1 MQLTKYINTLGSDLK
16 KRYGEKVHKLTLHG
30 NFTCPN
36 RDGTLGKGGCT
47 FCNVSAFSDERQAE
61 QSIEI
66 QLASRALEVKHKA
79 KKYLAYFQAYTSTYA
94 EIAKKYLAY
103 FQAYT
108 STYAE
113 IKQLASLYEQATVNQ
128 DIVGLCVG
136 TRPDCVSDEVL
147 NLLSSYLFRGY
158 EVWLE
163 LGLQSAN
170 DKTLK
175 RINRGH
181 GFAQYQL
188 ICQKARARGLKVCT
202 HLILGL
208 PGESDPDYRQTL
220 QQVVDIGVDGL
231 KFHPLHVVRGAIME
245 KSWRAG
251 RLKTLSLEQYSQSVV
266 SLIRHTP
273 PEVVFHR
280 ISATAKIEQLV
291 SPLWCEKR
299 WPVQNRIG
307 KLLQELGSQGSAL

>member
-1 MQLTKYINTLGSDLK
+1 VAFYILRIKNKMQLTEYINTLGKDLK
-16 KRYGEKVHKLTLHG
+16 KRYGERVHKLTLNG
-30 NFTCPN
+30 DFTCPN
-36 RDGTLGKGGCT
+36 RDGVLGRGGCT
-47 FCNVSAFSDERQAE
+47 FCNVSAFSDESQAQ
-61 QSIEI
+61 QSIAV
-66 QLASRALEVKHKA
+66 QLASRASEVSHKA
-79 KKYLAYFQAYTSTYA
+79 NKYLAYFQAYTSTYA
-94 EIAKKYLAY
+94 EI
-103 FQAYT
+103 
-108 STYAE
+108 E
-113 IKQLASLYEQATVNQ
+113 QLASLYEQATFNQ
-128 DIVGLCVG
+128 NIVGLCVG
-136 TRPDCVSDEVL
+136 TRPDCVSDDVL

-181 GFAQYQL
+181 GFAEYQST
-188 ICQKARARGLKVCT
+188 CQKARARGIKVCT

-208 PGESDPDYRQTL
+208 PKESDTDYQQTL
-220 QQVVDIGVDGL
+220 RQVVEVGVDGL
-231 KFHPLHVVRGAIME
+231 KLHPLHIVRGAIME

-251 RLKTLSLEQYSQSVV
+251 RLTTLSLEQYSQSAS

-273 PEVVFHR
+273 ADVIFHR

-307 KLLQELGSQGSAL
+307 KLLQELGGQGSAL

>member
-1 MQLTKYINTLGSDLK
+1 MQLTDYVNTLGLDLK

-30 NFTCPN
+30 DFSCPN
-36 RDGTLGKGGCT
+36 RDGTLGRGGCT
-47 FCNVSAFSDERQAE
+47 FCNVAAFADEKQAL
-61 QSIEI
+61 QSIQT
-66 QLASRALEVKHKA
+66 QLVERAQEVAHKA

-94 EIAKKYLAY
+94 EID
-103 FQAYT
+103 
-108 STYAE
+108 
-113 IKQLASLYEQATVNQ
+113 QLSSLYEQAVEHKN
-128 DIVGLCVG
+128 IVGICIG

-147 NLLSSYLFRGY
+147 NLLSSYLFRGF

-181 GFAQYQL
+181 GFSEYESVCL
-188 ICQKARARGLKVCT
+188 KARVRGIKVCT

-208 PGESDPDYRQTL
+208 PKESQSDYQQTL
-220 QQVVDIGVDGL
+220 TKVIDTGVDGL
-231 KFHPLHVVRGAIME
+231 KLHPLHVVRGAMME

-251 RLKTLSLEQYSQSVV
+251 RLTTLSLEQYSRAAV
-266 SLIRHTP
+266 SLIQTTP
-273 PEVVFHR
+273 IEVVFHR
-280 ISATAKIEQLV
+280 ISATAKLSELI

-299 WPVQNRIG
+299 WPIQNTMA
-307 KLLQELGSQGSAL
+307 KLMREEGGQGVNL

>member
-1 MQLTKYINTLGSDLK
+1 MQLTRYINTLGNDLK
-16 KRYGEKVHKLTLHG
+16 TRYGEKVHKLTLHG

-36 RDGTLGKGGCT
+36 RDGTLGRGGCT
-47 FCNVSAFSDERQAE
+47 FCNVSAFSDESQAL
-61 QSIEI
+61 QSIAV
-66 QLASRALEVKHKA
+66 QLTSRASEVQHKA

-94 EIAKKYLAY
+94 EI
-103 FQAYT
+103 
-108 STYAE
+108 E
-113 IKQLASLYEQATVNQ
+113 QLASLYQQATLNSN
-128 DIVGLCVG
+128 IIGLCVG
-136 TRPDCVSDEVL
+136 TRPDCVSAEVL
-147 NLLSSYLFRGY
+147 NLLSSYVLRGY

-181 GFAQYQL
+181 GFGEYQSV
-188 ICQKARARGLKVCT
+188 CQKARARGIKVCT

-208 PGESDPDYRQTL
+208 PEESDKDYQRTL
-220 QQVVDIGVDGL
+220 QQVINTGVDGL
-231 KFHPLHVVRGAIME
+231 KLHPLHVVRGAIME
-245 KSWRAG
+245 KSWQAG

-273 PEVVFHR
+273 AEVIFHR
-280 ISATAKIEQLV
+280 ISATAKTEQLL

-307 KLLQELGSQGSAL
+307 QLLHEFGGQGSAL

>member
-1 MQLTKYINTLGSDLK
+1 MQLTQYINTLGHDLK
-16 KRYGEKVHKLTLHG
+16 TRYGEKVHKLTLHG

-47 FCNVSAFSDERQAE
+47 FCNVSAFSDESQAQ
-61 QSIEI
+61 QSIAA
-66 QLASRALEVKHKA
+66 QLTSRASEVVHKA

-94 EIAKKYLAY
+94 EI
-103 FQAYT
+103 
-108 STYAE
+108 S
-113 IKQLASLYEQATVNQ
+113 QLASLYEQATFNQ
-128 DIVGLCVG
+128 NIVGLCVG

-147 NLLSSYLFRGY
+147 NLLSSYSLRGY

-181 GFAQYQL
+181 GFSEYQTV
-188 ICQKARARGLKVCT
+188 CQKARSRGIKVCT

-208 PGESDPDYRQTL
+208 PNECDIDYQQTL
-220 QQVVDIGVDGL
+220 RKVTDLGVDGL
-231 KFHPLHVVRGAIME
+231 KLHPLHVVRGAIME
-245 KSWRAG
+245 KSWQAG
-251 RLKTLSLEQYSQSVV
+251 RLKTLSLEQYSQSAAT
-266 SLIRHTP
+266 LIRHTP
-273 PEVVFHR
+273 TDIIFHR
-280 ISATAKIEQLV
+280 ISATAKIEQLL

-307 KLLQELGSQGSAL
+307 QLLQELGGQGSAL